1 MHVGKIHAK
10 SEPCCNV
17 LTVGAG
23 VGGVGMSVGEMD
35 VGDSDVGNDVG
46 DAEVGDADV
55 GSDVGDADVGDGVD
69 ILRPHA
75 PAHAQR
81 KSRGGGT
88 AQHSDVLFQRLSD
101 PILEPAH
108 ARARFV
114 VCGETVSFLPCCL
127 ASQKPDQSVPMLP
140 PSLPRT
146 QTHSPTQKTTVSG
159 FPPGSSMERPER
171 MRCVFSST
179 ALRWPR
185 LGSMWFHSPSSD
197 WRRLHPRTS
206 AWFATGP
213 SK

>member
-1 MHVGKIHAK
+1 MVFCLKATTHATIRMRPTTMHVGKIHAK

-88 AQHSDVLFQRLSD
+88 AQH
-101 PILEPAH
+101 
-108 ARARFV
+108 
-114 VCGETVSFLPCCL
+114 
-127 ASQKPDQSVPMLP
+127 
-140 PSLPRT
+140 
-146 QTHSPTQKTTVSG
+146 
-159 FPPGSSMERPER
+159 
-171 MRCVFSST
+171 
-179 ALRWPR
+179 
-185 LGSMWFHSPSSD
+185 
-197 WRRLHPRTS
+197 
-206 AWFATGP
+206 
-213 SK
+213 